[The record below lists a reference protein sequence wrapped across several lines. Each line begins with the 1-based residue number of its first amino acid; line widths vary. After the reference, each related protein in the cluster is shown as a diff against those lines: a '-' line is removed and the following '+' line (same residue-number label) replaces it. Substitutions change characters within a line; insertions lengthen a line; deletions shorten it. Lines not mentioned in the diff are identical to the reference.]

1 VFSSIAV
8 SGFGSTAY
16 ECELHWALDLYH
28 RLTIFKAAL
37 ILSAVGAK
45 MVNDLTPVFRVISLP
60 MVRVFT

>member
-1 VFSSIAV
+1 MNV
-8 SGFGSTAY
+8 SCIG
-16 ECELHWALDLYH
+16 ALDLYH